1 MAVGSG
7 PAPWT
12 FLMRRFLFAAC
23 MRTGR
28 RPPQVDAT
36 FKHIII
42 IIIIIINSIVIVIV
56 VIISICSCS

>member
-1 MAVGSG
+1 MAIGSW

-12 FLMRRFLFAAC
+12 ILMRRFLFAAC

-36 FKHIII
+36 FKNIII
-42 IIIIIINSIVIVIV
+42 SSSIVIVIV

>member
-1 MAVGSG
+1 MAVGSW

-36 FKHIII
+36 FKPIII
-42 IIIIIINSIVIVIV
+42 ISSSIVIVIV